1 MKVKHLGILLVL
13 LSLLLTGCGGS
24 ATPAA
29 SNPNKL
35 HIIRE
40 PLAIYPAAEKTEGRV
55 DIVQKLYEHILSLP
69 ALPAEQGCF
78 TIAGTK
84 YQLTFFRD
92 ETIILT
98 ATADSGG
105 CQTVTLGA
113 NDVRAADQ
121 MVWQQIKQ
129 VFS

>member
-1 MKVKHLGILLVL
+1 MKVKHLGILLL
-13 LSLLLTGCGGS
+13 LLPLLLTGCS
-24 ATPAA
+24 ATPSA
-29 SNPNKL
+29 SEPNKL

-40 PLAIYPAAEKTEGRV
+40 RLAIYPSAEKTEGRV
-55 DIVQKLYEHILSLP
+55 DVVQKLYEHILSLP
-69 ALPAEQGCF
+69 TLPANQGCF
-78 TIAGTK
+78 AISGTK

-92 ETIILT
+92 ETTILT

-113 NDVRAADQ
+113 NDVRVADQ